1 MAKVRFKALEVLM
14 DRKPVPVT
22 REDVLTSNFYG
33 KMVFDRPKMKK
44 YLSKEAYRGIIDAI
58 DNGTTIDRKI
68 ADQVA
73 IGMKAW
79 AIENGATHYTHWF
92 HPLTDGTAEKHDAFI
107 DHSELG
113 GVVEGFSGK
122 LLAQQEPDASSFP
135 SGGIRNT
142 FEARGYT
149 AWDVSSPAF
158 IVGTTLCIPTVFIS
172 YTGEALDYKA
182 PLLKVLNAVDKAAVD
197 VCQYFDKNVTHVT
210 ANLGWEQEYFL
221 IDEALFL
228 ARPDIMLTGRTLM
241 GHSSAKDQQLEDH
254 YFASIPER
262 VAMFMQD
269 LENEAYK
276 LGIPIK
282 TRHNEVAPNQFEV
295 APIFEEVN
303 LANDHNQMIMDLMT
317 KIARHHGF
325 RALLH
330 EKPFAGINGSGKHN
344 NWSLSTDTG
353 VNLYSPGKN
362 PKSNLQFLTFI
373 VNTIKAVYDNQDL
386 LRASI
391 VSASNSHRLGA
402 NEAPPAIISTFLGTE
417 VGGMLDHLEEMV
429 GDRKMTPDEK
439 SALKLNIGRIPEI
452 LLDNTDRNRTSPF
465 AFTGNRFEFRAVGS
479 SANCASAM
487 IALNSV
493 VATQL
498 IVFKKDVDEL
508 IEKGIKKDE
517 AIFQVLKRYIIE
529 CKPIRFDGNGYS
541 QEWADEAERRG
552 VTNIK
557 SVPQA
562 LDAYLLDKSR
572 KVFEGL
578 GIFNEKELEARVEVE
593 FEKYI
598 KKIQIEARVLG
609 DLAINHIVPTAIAYQ
624 TTLIENVRGLKEIFS
639 EEEFNELAGAR
650 KQLIKDVSIHISSI
664 KSLTKEMIEARK
676 VANKIEHAR
685 DKAYQYEQTVRPY
698 FDKIRK
704 HIDKLE
710 LIIDDELWPLPKY
723 RELLFS
729 R

>member
-1 MAKVRFKALEVLM
+1 M
-14 DRKPVPVT
+14 
-22 REDVLTSNFYG
+22 
-33 KMVFDRPKMKK
+33 
-44 YLSKEAYRGIIDAI
+44 
-58 DNGTTIDRKI
+58 
-68 ADQVA
+68 
-73 IGMKAW
+73 
-79 AIENGATHYTHWF
+79 
-92 HPLTDGTAEKHDAFI
+92 
-107 DHSELG
+107 
-113 GVVEGFSGK
+113 
-122 LLAQQEPDASSFP
+122 
-135 SGGIRNT
+135 
-142 FEARGYT
+142 
-149 AWDVSSPAF
+149 
-158 IVGTTLCIPTVFIS
+158 
-172 YTGEALDYKA
+172 
-182 PLLKVLNAVDKAAVD
+182 
-197 VCQYFDKNVTHVT
+197 
-210 ANLGWEQEYFL
+210 
-221 IDEALFL
+221 
-228 ARPDIMLTGRTLM
+228 
-241 GHSSAKDQQLEDH
+241 
-254 YFASIPER
+254 
-262 VAMFMQD
+262 
-269 LENEAYK
+269 
-276 LGIPIK
+276 
-282 TRHNEVAPNQFEV
+282 
-295 APIFEEVN
+295 
-303 LANDHNQMIMDLMT
+303 
-317 KIARHHGF
+317 
-325 RALLH
+325 
-330 EKPFAGINGSGKHN
+330 
-344 NWSLSTDTG
+344 
-353 VNLYSPGKN
+353 
-362 PKSNLQFLTFI
+362 
-373 VNTIKAVYDNQDL
+373 
-386 LRASI
+386 
-391 VSASNSHRLGA
+391 
-402 NEAPPAIISTFLGTE
+402 
-417 VGGMLDHLEEMV
+417 
-429 GDRKMTPDEK
+429 
-439 SALKLNIGRIPEI
+439 
-452 LLDNTDRNRTSPF
+452 
-465 AFTGNRFEFRAVGS
+465 
-479 SANCASAM
+479 
-487 IALNSV
+487 
-493 VATQL
+493 
-498 IVFKKDVDEL
+498 

-552 VTNIK
+552 LTNIK